1 MIRLCCAENNV
12 KNIGELKTRY
22 FFHDGACFYA
32 RMSEY
37 KRTCEAEKEPYAV
50 KKKDFKCG
58 VNF

>member
-1 MIRLCCAENNV
+1 V